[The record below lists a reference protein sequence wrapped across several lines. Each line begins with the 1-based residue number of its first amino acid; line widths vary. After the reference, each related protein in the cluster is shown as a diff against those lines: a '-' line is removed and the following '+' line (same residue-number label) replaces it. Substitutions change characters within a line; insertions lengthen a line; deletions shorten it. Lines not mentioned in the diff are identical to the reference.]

1 MADDIRRRAERDANE
16 LRRDAAEWASAT
28 RRQAE
33 QYRDRILAQVD
44 VLASDLTEAGAGDEP
59 RHDHPETHRGERERE
74 GEVIDL
80 RQAVEARRGSAPA
93 AEGRETHDADLDD
106 DGAAERHGADRDAE
120 PEVAYDHRRA
130 MGGTYV
136 VGRPRPA
143 VETSIDTKLND
154 VVRQVVRRTFNRS
167 YP

>member
-1 MADDIRRRAERDANE
+1 MAEDIRRRAERDANE

-28 RRQAE
+28 RREAE
-33 QYRDRILAQVD
+33 QYRDRILAELD
-44 VLASDLTEAGAGDEP
+44 DPRRPGSPDAGDRSQDDEP
-59 RHDHPETHRGERERE
+59 DTE
-74 GEVIDL
+74 GDVIDL
-80 RQAVEARRGSAPA
+80 RQAVEARRGVA
-93 AEGRETHDADLDD
+93 AADDLDD
-106 DGAAERHGADRDAE
+106 DRGPDDELDDEFDVR
-120 PEVAYDHRRA
+120 AYDHQRA

-136 VGRPRPA
+136 VGRPRPP

>member
-1 MADDIRRRAERDANE
+1 MAEDIRRRAERDANE

-28 RRQAE
+28 RREAE
-33 QYRDRILAQVD
+33 HHRDRILAELD
-44 VLASDLTEAGAGDEP
+44 ELRRPGYPAAGD
-59 RHDHPETHRGERERE
+59 RPEDDGPDTDGD
-74 GEVIDL
+74 VIDL
-80 RQAVEARRGSAPA
+80 RRAVGARRGASPPV
-93 AEGRETHDADLDD
+93 EDPDIEDPDIDDLDHD
-106 DGAAERHGADRDAE
+106 ELDVG
-120 PEVAYDHRRA
+120 AYDPQRA

-136 VGRPRPA
+136 VGRPRPP